1 MSLPFFIARRYL
13 FSKKKHN
20 AINIIS
26 GISVCGVALATL
38 ALVCTLSVF
47 NGFQDMVAGFFT
59 AFDPELKITVREG
72 KVFDPHEA
80 CIRQVHALSEID
92 VWTETL
98 EENAMVQY
106 KDRQAMAVIKGVE
119 DNFEQLTSID
129 SLLYGTG
136 KFLLS
141 DSMVDYGFLGVEL
154 ISELGT
160 GIQFV
165 DPLQVYAPKR
175 NVRVNIANPTAAFNR
190 EYLFSPGAIFAVN
203 QQKYDSRYILTSL
216 DFARRLFNYDTEVSA
231 IEMKLKPGSNI
242 GSVQKKI
249 AGILGDRFIVQNRYE
264 QQADVF
270 RIMEIEKLISY
281 LFLTFILGIA
291 CFNVIGSLS
300 MLILDKREDVET
312 LRNLGADDRLIARIF
327 LFEGRMISVFGA
339 LSGIVLGLLLCFLQ
353 QRFGLISLGGGNG
366 SFVVDA
372 YPVSVHATDI
382 ILVFL
387 TVITVGFLSVW
398 YPVRYLSKRLLRK
411 DKKQL
416 LLTDNRQSV
425 TQGKNDFLHTRI
437 PRHQIIEGF
446 DTDCLQV
453 CAMGLFFQHMAIPQ
467 GIVGNDISTAGKAGE
482 HHFIILYVFT
492 LISVNKGKVESEV
505 QLRYQLQS
513 ITDVEP
519 DFIRVIGILQ
529 PRTGEVLLLVVD
541 FKRMQHPALWQ
552 SFCYAKCGI
561 SAISPYLQHLPG
573 TNHPD
578 KHLEHTPLQMSGSHA
593 GI

>member
-141 DSMVDYGFLGVEL
+141 DSVVDYGFLGVEL

-231 IEMKLKPGSNI
+231 I
-242 GSVQKKI
+242 
-249 AGILGDRFIVQNRYE
+249 
-264 QQADVF
+264 
-270 RIMEIEKLISY
+270 
-281 LFLTFILGIA
+281 FILGIA

-411 DKKQL
+411 
-416 LLTDNRQSV
+416 R
-425 TQGKNDFLHTRI
+425 
-437 PRHQIIEGF
+437 
-446 DTDCLQV
+446 
-453 CAMGLFFQHMAIPQ
+453 
-467 GIVGNDISTAGKAGE
+467 
-482 HHFIILYVFT
+482 
-492 LISVNKGKVESEV
+492 
-505 QLRYQLQS
+505 
-513 ITDVEP
+513 
-519 DFIRVIGILQ
+519 
-529 PRTGEVLLLVVD
+529 
-541 FKRMQHPALWQ
+541 
-552 SFCYAKCGI
+552 
-561 SAISPYLQHLPG
+561 
-573 TNHPD
+573 
-578 KHLEHTPLQMSGSHA
+578 
-593 GI
+593 